1 MSGPVILLT
10 GRPGV
15 GKTTVIRAVVER
27 LSVPAGGFYTAEI
40 REGRVRKG
48 FKLITLDGQE
58 AVMAHVDLPGPP
70 RVSKYGVD
78 VRAIDQVAVP
88 AIQRAV
94 EAGGLVVID
103 EIGPMELHS
112 AAFKA
117 AVLRAVESGR
127 PVLATIM
134 LRSNPWADKLKRRP
148 GVRLIEVTRAN
159 RDTLPEQLVAIVLSG
174 QPALRE

>member
-1 MSGPVILLT
+1 VSGQVVLLT

-27 LSVPAGGFYTAEI
+27 LGIPAGGFYTAEI
-40 REGRVRKG
+40 REGRARKG

-78 VRAIDQVAVP
+78 VRAIDRVAVP

-103 EIGPMELHS
+103 EIGPMELYS
-112 AAFKA
+112 EAFKG

-134 LRSNPWADKLKRRP
+134 LRPNRWADKLKRRP

-159 RDTLPEQLVAIVLSG
+159 RDTLPEQLVAM
-174 QPALRE
+174 LRNGL